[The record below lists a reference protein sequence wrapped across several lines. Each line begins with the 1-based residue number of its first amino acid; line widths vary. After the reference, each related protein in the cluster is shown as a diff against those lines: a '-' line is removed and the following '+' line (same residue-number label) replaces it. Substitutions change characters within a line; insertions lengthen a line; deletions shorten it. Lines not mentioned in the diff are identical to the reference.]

1 MYEIVNHPLVKE
13 DMKQLNYAVQVLVLK
28 KLKQLQNS
36 PELGKMLGN
45 KNNMNLI
52 GLRKVYV
59 AKKQVR
65 IVYEIIDDILVVRV
79 IAIGK
84 REDMEVYQEAVKRRD
99 E

>member
-1 MYEIVNHPLVKE
+1 MYKIIYHPLVEE
-13 DMKQLNYAVQVLVLK
+13 DLK
-28 KLKQLQNS
+28 KLNNSVRIEVFKKLEKIKVS
-36 PELGKMLGN
+36 PELGPLLGN
-45 KNNMNLI
+45 KNNLNLS

-65 IVYEIIDDILVVRV
+65 IVYEIVDDILVVKV

-84 REDMEVYQEAVKRRD
+84 REGMKVYTEAQKRR

>member
-65 IVYEIIDDILVVRV
+65 IVYEIIDDILVVR
-79 IAIGK
+79 IN
-84 REDMEVYQEAVKRRD
+84 E
-99 E
+99 

>member
-1 MYEIVNHPLVKE
+1 MYKIIYHPLVEE
-13 DMKQLNYAVQVLVLK
+13 DLKQLNNSVRIEVFK
-28 KLKQLQNS
+28 KLEKIKIS
-36 PELGKMLGN
+36 PELGQLLGN
-45 KNNMNLI
+45 KNNMNLS

-65 IVYEIIDDILVVRV
+65 IIYEIIDDVLVVKV

-84 REDMEVYQEAVKRRD
+84 REAMQVYSEAHKRR